1 MKALEIVFLRNGQHY
16 SVEASQIESI
26 QAFDSLHPIPGS
38 PVEVLGL
45 YRTAEKSYAVLDP
58 ELLAQANREA
68 GTVNDQL
75 EVLLLLK
82 TNGTY
87 NFSIACDEVIGF
99 GSPDGQATIA
109 LDSYLDKLASN
120 AYAK

>member
-16 SVEASQIESI
+16 SVEASQIDSI

-45 YRTAEKSYAVLDP
+45 YRTADKSYAVLDP
-58 ELLAQANREA
+58 ELLALASRKA
-68 GTVNDQL
+68 ATVNGQL

-82 TNGTY
+82 TNGVY
-87 NFSIACDEVIGF
+87 SFSIACDEVIGF
-99 GSPDGQATIA
+99 GSPDGQPIIA
-109 LDSYLDKLASN
+109 LDVHLEKLSRDV
-120 AYAK
+120 YAK